1 MTSDSAHRAIALLAA
16 CAVGT
21 VPAVMLAILGFDTAA
36 AVSEPVSP
44 MLSGTGLVTLLV
56 VTRRRLRARVADVTE
71 SAPDL

>member
-1 MTSDSAHRAIALLAA
+1 
-16 CAVGT
+16 
-21 VPAVMLAILGFDTAA
+21 MLAILGFDTAA